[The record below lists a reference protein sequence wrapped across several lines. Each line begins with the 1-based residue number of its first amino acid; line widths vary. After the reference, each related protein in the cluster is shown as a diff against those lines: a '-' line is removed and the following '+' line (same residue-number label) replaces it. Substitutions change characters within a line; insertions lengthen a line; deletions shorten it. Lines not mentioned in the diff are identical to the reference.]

1 MRTLKLIY
9 KTILTGLLLLVSGE
23 DAEAQT
29 SRPTV
34 LDEQRF
40 EFGGGIGGTFSTSK
54 MITGAGG
61 TAEAY
66 LPRGLVGSV
75 WLGHNMYRLVG
86 GEFRYDFETGDYK
99 LKSSGQEV
107 SFGGR
112 SHSVHYD
119 VHVHFSPLGS
129 KLRPY
134 VLVGAGVKR
143 YSGTGA
149 EHAFQ
154 PLSRIAVLSNTS
166 ELKAMMTFGAGLKMS
181 MGHNLNLR
189 LEFRDTLT
197 PFTGKII
204 LPTLGGNPGGWVHDF
219 TPLVGVS
226 YVF

>member
-9 KTILTGLLLLVSGE
+9 KTILTGMLLLLCGQQ
-23 DAEAQT
+23 AKAQT
-29 SRPTV
+29 SHPSTSE
-34 LDEQRF
+34 EQRF

-54 MITGAGG
+54 TITGSGG
-61 TAEAY
+61 TAEAS
-66 LPRGLVGSV
+66 LPKGLAGSI

-99 LKSSGQEV
+99 LKGSGQEV

-129 KLRPY
+129 KVRPY
-134 VLVGAGVKR
+134 VLVGGGVKR

-149 EHAFQ
+149 ERAFQ
-154 PLSRIAVLSNTS
+154 PLSRIAVLSNTN

-181 MGHNLNLR
+181 IGHNLNVR
-189 LEFRDTLT
+189 LEFRDTMT
-197 PFTGKII
+197 PFPGKII
-204 LPTLGGNPGGWVHDF
+204 LPTSGGNPGGWVHDF
-219 TPLVGVS
+219 SPLIGIS

>member
-9 KTILTGLLLLVSGE
+9 KTILPGIVLLVFGQQ
-23 DAEAQT
+23 ARAQT
-29 SRPTV
+29 SRPTG

-40 EFGGGIGGTFSTSK
+40 EFGGGIGGSFGTSK
-54 MITGAGG
+54 SITGSGG
-61 TAEAY
+61 TADAF
-66 LPRGLVGSV
+66 LPRGLAGSI

-86 GEFRYDFETGDYK
+86 GEFRYDLETGDYK
-99 LKSSGQEV
+99 LKGSGQEV

-134 VLVGAGVKR
+134 VLAGVGVKR

-149 EHAFQ
+149 ERAFQ
-154 PLSRIAVLSNTS
+154 PLSRVAVLSATN
-166 ELKAMMTFGAGLKMS
+166 ELKAMMTFGAGLKLS
-181 MGHNLNLR
+181 IGRNLNLR
-189 LEFRDTLT
+189 LEFRDTMT
-197 PFTGKII
+197 PFPGKII
-204 LPTLGGNPGGWVHDF
+204 LPTTGGNPGGWVHDL
-219 TPLVGVS
+219 TPLVGLS